1 MDQNNTGQGN
11 EDTRAA
17 EAHTQNAHEN
27 LEALRD
33 QNRRTEATAGDSAN
47 HPVGQQNSGGIN
59 SGGNTS
65 SGSNAAGG
73 ISGSNAPT
81 GGTTSTGARTAGNT
95 GTASE
100 DNTQA
105 AANVSNAQ
113 DNRDALAEQARR
125 TEETTPDSVRDP
137 IRQPD
142 NQR

>member
-47 HPVGQQNSGGIN
+47 HPVGQQDFINNDSGSI
-59 SGGNTS
+59 
-65 SGSNAAGG
+65 SGSNAA
-73 ISGSNAPT
+73 T
-81 GGTTSTGARTAGNT
+81 GGTTSTGARTSGNT

-125 TEETTPDSVRDP
+125 TEETTPDSVRRP
-137 IRQPD
+137 IGD
-142 NQR
+142 EGMQR

>member
-47 HPVGQQNSGGIN
+47 HPVGQQNSGGV
-59 SGGNTS
+59 G
-65 SGSNAAGG
+65 GSNATGSG
-73 ISGSNAPT
+73 HGSGSGMNA
-81 GGTTSTGARTAGNT
+81 TGARTAGNT

-100 DNTQA
+100 DNSQA

-113 DNRDALAEQARR
+113 DNRDALADQARR
-125 TEETTPDSVRDP
+125 TEETTPDAVRHP
-137 IRQPD
+137 IGNQD
-142 NQR
+142 NNQR

>member
-1 MDQNNTGQGN
+1 MDQNDTGANQGN

-17 EAHTQNAHEN
+17 EAHSQNAHDN

-47 HPVGQQNSGGIN
+47 HPVGQQDVISNGGGSEKLI
-59 SGGNTS
+59 
-65 SGSNAAGG
+65 SNA
-73 ISGSNAPT
+73 T
-81 GGTTSTGARTAGNT
+81 GGRTSGTT

-105 AANVSNAQ
+105 AANVANAQ
-113 DNRDALAEQARR
+113 DNRDALADQARR
-125 TEETTPDSVRDP
+125 TEETTPDAVRDP

-142 NQR
+142 SQR

>member
-1 MDQNNTGQGN
+1 MDQNNTGANQGN

-17 EAHTQNAHEN
+17 EAHTQNAHDN

-47 HPVGQQNSGGIN
+47 HPVGQQNNVGG
-59 SGGNTS
+59 GGN
-65 SGSNAAGG
+65 GMNAPGG
-73 ISGSNAPT
+73 ISGGDVAT
-81 GGTTSTGARTAGNT
+81 G

-125 TEETTPDSVRDP
+125 TEETAPDSVRDP

>member
-1 MDQNNTGQGN
+1 MDQNNTGANQGN

-47 HPVGQQNSGGIN
+47 HPVGQQNSGGV
-59 SGGNTS
+59 G
-65 SGSNAAGG
+65 GSNATG
-73 ISGSNAPT
+73 SGQGTGNGMNAT
-81 GGTTSTGARTAGNT
+81 GGGTTSTGARTAGNT

-100 DNTQA
+100 DNSQA

-113 DNRDALAEQARR
+113 DNRDALAEQNRR
-125 TEETTPDSVRDP
+125 TEETTPDAVRRP
-137 IRQPD
+137 IGEQ
-142 NQR
+142 

>member
-1 MDQNNTGQGN
+1 MDQNNTGAGQGN

-17 EAHTQNAHEN
+17 EAHTQNAHDN
-27 LEALRD
+27 VEALRD

-47 HPVGQQNSGGIN
+47 HPVGQQDFVSNDSGSVTSNATDG
-59 SGGNTS
+59 S
-65 SGSNAAGG
+65 SGSGNGMNA
-73 ISGSNAPT
+73 T
-81 GGTTSTGARTAGNT
+81 GGGKGGYT

-105 AANVSNAQ
+105 AANVANAQ
-113 DNRDALAEQARR
+113 DNRDALAEQNRR
-125 TEETTPDSVRDP
+125 TEETTPDAVRDP

>member
-1 MDQNNTGQGN
+1 MDQNNTGANQGN

-17 EAHTQNAHEN
+17 EAHSQNAHDN

-47 HPVGQQNSGGIN
+47 HPVGQQEFI
-59 SGGNTS
+59 
-65 SGSNAAGG
+65 SN
-73 ISGSNAPT
+73 N
-81 GGTTSTGARTAGNT
+81 GGTVTSTASRGGTSGNT

-105 AANVSNAQ
+105 AANVANAQ
-113 DNRDALAEQARR
+113 DNRDALAEQNRR
-125 TEETTPDSVRDP
+125 TEETTPDAVRDP

>member
-1 MDQNNTGQGN
+1 TSMDQNNTNQGN

-17 EAHTQNAHEN
+17 EAHTQNAHDN

-47 HPVGQQNSGGIN
+47 HPVGQQNSGGGI
-59 SGGNTS
+59 GAGNGMNATG
-65 SGSNAAGG
+65 SGSGSGNGMNA
-73 ISGSNAPT
+73 T
-81 GGTTSTGARTAGNT
+81 GGGTGGNT

>member
-1 MDQNNTGQGN
+1 MDQNNTGANQGN

-17 EAHTQNAHEN
+17 EAHTQNAHDN

-47 HPVGQQNSGGIN
+47 HPVGQQEIISNNGANI
-59 SGGNTS
+59 T
-65 SGSNAAGG
+65 SNATG
-73 ISGSNAPT
+73 
-81 GGTTSTGARTAGNT
+81 GGTTSTGAHTSGNT

-100 DNTQA
+100 DNSQA
-105 AANVSNAQ
+105 AANVANAQ
-113 DNRDALAEQARR
+113 DNRDALAEQNRR
-125 TEETTPDSVRDP
+125 TEETTPDAVRDP

>member
-47 HPVGQQNSGGIN
+47 HPVGQQDSGGIG
-59 SGGNTS
+59 SGNGM
-65 SGSNAAGG
+65 NA
-73 ISGSNAPT
+73 T
-81 GGTTSTGARTAGNT
+81 GGTTSTGARTAGNI

-100 DNTQA
+100 DISQA

-113 DNRDALAEQARR
+113 DNRDALADQARR

>member
-1 MDQNNTGQGN
+1 MDQNNTGANQGN

-47 HPVGQQNSGGIN
+47 HPVGQQDSGGA
-59 SGGNTS
+59 GN
-65 SGSNAAGG
+65 GMNA
-73 ISGSNAPT
+73 T
-81 GGTTSTGARTAGNT
+81 GGGTAGNT

-100 DNTQA
+100 DNSQA
-105 AANVSNAQ
+105 AANVSKAQ
-113 DNRDALAEQARR
+113 DNRDALAEQNRR

>member
-1 MDQNNTGQGN
+1 MDQNNTGANQGN

-17 EAHTQNAHEN
+17 EAHTQNAHDN

-47 HPVGQQNSGGIN
+47 HPVGQQDFVSNNSG
-59 SGGNTS
+59 TVT
-65 SGSNAAGG
+65 SNA
-73 ISGSNAPT
+73 T
-81 GGTTSTGARTAGNT
+81 GGGVGSGNGMNATGGGT

-105 AANVSNAQ
+105 AANVANAQ
-113 DNRDALAEQARR
+113 DNRDALAEQNRR
-125 TEETTPDSVRDP
+125 TEETTPDAVRDP

>member
-47 HPVGQQNSGGIN
+47 HPVGQQNSGG
-59 SGGNTS
+59 SGNGM
-65 SGSNAAGG
+65 NA
-73 ISGSNAPT
+73 T

-100 DNTQA
+100 DNSQA